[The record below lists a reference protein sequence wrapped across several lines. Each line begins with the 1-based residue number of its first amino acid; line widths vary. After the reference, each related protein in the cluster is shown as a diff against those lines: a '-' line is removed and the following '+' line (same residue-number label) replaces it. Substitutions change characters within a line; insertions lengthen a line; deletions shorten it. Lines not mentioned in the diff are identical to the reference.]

1 MKYILSFLCLVAI
14 LLHGCA
20 RVNVFPEPPDHPVI
34 DSLAPSSGTIG
45 TQVRLWGSGFSTH
58 TSLDTVRINGVRVR
72 VDSPSTSTALLVTII
87 DSTGTGPVHL
97 SVKGQSVVGP
107 VFTYLTNPGNPG
119 APLIT
124 SVETGWSDEK
134 GYAVNVK
141 TLPPTNDAIHLFVGG
156 VEIHIAQVAREGNSY
171 YDPAKGYQLLTDDDE
186 KVQANTVDIYA
197 NFQVTYNGVPSKVYP
212 YQQGPV
218 VTDITSRHGEFKFA
232 AGDTITIT
240 GMNFGQP
247 TLPSSL
253 DIHYNGLLV
262 TAPTVLFWAN
272 TQVRAVMP
280 AYPDIPVTA
289 GIPIDVK
296 VGEKSSTGISH
307 ITYLGNLKGKVT
319 LIAGGGVPG
328 MADGY
333 GSAANFNSPGG
344 LAVDASGRL
353 YVADSYNNR
362 IREITHITVSGGDVT
377 TLAGAGTAGFQ
388 DGGAASALFN
398 RPAAVAID
406 ETGAIYVA
414 DFLNNRIRVIA
425 GGIVSTMAGNGSTLQ
440 FYYPSGVATNN
451 HNLVY
456 VADLNNYRIQG
467 IINFSLFTFAGSP
480 IAGYVDA
487 TGAAARFNQPAG
499 VALAPD
505 GTLYVGDAGNHA
517 IRKITPAGV
526 VTTLAGGSVGSADGT
541 GTAAKFESP
550 GALALD
556 TQGNIYVADGGNFYV
571 RKITPQGVVTTLTGE
586 WADGSG
592 LAGFYGISGIAVD
605 ASGTIYISDIGTHNI
620 YRMTQ

>member
-1 MKYILSFLCLVAI
+1 MKYILFFLFPAAI

-20 RVNVFPEPPDHPVI
+20 RINVFPEPPDRPVI
-34 DSLAPSSGTIG
+34 DSLSPSSGTIG
-45 TQVRLWGSGFSTH
+45 TQVRLWGSGFSTF

-72 VDSPSTSTALLVTII
+72 VDSPSTSTVLLVTII

-97 SVKGQSVVGP
+97 SVKGQSAVGP
-107 VFTYLTNPGNPG
+107 IFTYLKNPGNPEV
-119 APLIT
+119 PLIT
-124 SVETGWSDEK
+124 GVETGWNDEG
-134 GYAVNVK
+134 GYAVDVK
-141 TLPPTNDAIHLFVGG
+141 TLPPANDAIHLYVGG

-171 YDPAKGYQLLTDDDE
+171 YDPAKGYQLLIDDDK

-212 YQQGPV
+212 YQPGPV
-218 VTDITSRHGEFKFA
+218 ISDLTSRHGEYNFA

-253 DIHYNGLLV
+253 DIHYNGLLR
-262 TAPTVLFWAN
+262 TAPTVIYWAN
-272 TQVRAVMP
+272 TQIRAVMP
-280 AYPDIPVTA
+280 AYPDIPITA
-289 GIPIDVK
+289 GIPIAVK
-296 VGEKSSTGISH
+296 VGEKSSTGIAS
-307 ITYLGNLKGKVT
+307 IRYLGNLKGKVT
-319 LIAGGGVPG
+319 LVAGGGVPG

-333 GSAANFNSPGG
+333 ASAANFNSPGG
-344 LAVDASGRL
+344 LAVDASGNL

-362 IREITHITVSGGDVT
+362 IRKITHITALGGDVT

-388 DGGAASALFN
+388 DGGAANALFN
-398 RPAAVAID
+398 RPAGVAID

-414 DFLNNRIRVIA
+414 DFSNNRIRVISA
-425 GGIVSTMAGNGSTLQ
+425 GVVSTMAGNGSTLQ

-456 VADLNNYRIQG
+456 VADLNNHRIQG
-467 IINFSLFTFAGSP
+467 IINFSLFTFAGSSV
-480 IAGYVDA
+480 AGYVDA
-487 TGAAARFNQPAG
+487 TGPAARFNQPAG

-526 VTTLAGGSVGSADGT
+526 VTTLAGGSVGAADGT

-556 TQGNIYVADGGNFYV
+556 AQGNIYVADGGNYYV
-571 RKITPQGVVTTLTGE
+571 RKVTPQGVVTTLTSE
-586 WADGSG
+586 WADGTG
-592 LAGFYGISGIAVD
+592 LAGFTGISGIAVD
-605 ASGTIYISDIGTHNI
+605 ASGTIYISDIGAHSI